1 MTQFKPL
8 SHQEDADYVMAAKIA
23 DLEKIEARGIKHV
36 HTGRSNSNYLMLL
49 LSVENGQLQYKSL
62 EDHSL
67 ILKRHEYPYVLELA
81 TDMFMLKNLII

>member
-36 HTGRSNSNYLMLL
+36 HTERRKSVNNYLMLL
-49 LSVENGQLQYKSL
+49 LSL
-62 EDHSL
+62 
-67 ILKRHEYPYVLELA
+67 
-81 TDMFMLKNLII
+81 